1 MRKKLTAGFLGFL
14 MLVMTVFT
22 CFVPVIETQAAGKTL
37 IVHYGGRSDNNYEGW
52 NLWLWEEGRE
62 GQQVSFTETD
72 SFGQIAVYQTNRTPA
87 NIGFIVR
94 LNEWEAKDIAE
105 DRFVAMDADVV
116 EIWITSEEEIQKDK
130 AVCTDPVE
138 SKYMEDGWM
147 KLVGTE
153 RNEDCE
159 TYLLEDAESYCT
171 CFVIKLDKDWI
182 DKEMLEEWEK

>member
-116 EIWITSEEEIQKDK
+116 EIWITSEEEGF
-130 AVCTDPVE
+130 AVEAPEGAE
-138 SKYMEDGWM
+138 SFDIAALEQARLDMYKE
-147 KLVGTE
+147 
-153 RNEDCE
+153 
-159 TYLLEDAESYCT
+159 EDA
-171 CFVIKLDKDWI
+171 VKLDVHYYNF
-182 DKEMLEEWEK
+182 EQS